1 MQTFS
6 ARDKKVNRAK
16 VIFAYELALYC
27 SEGFD
32 IYQDTP
38 EEKLV
43 ARANHLED
51 LVNVDLEDNTHSAK
65 IGG

>member
-6 ARDKKVNRAK
+6 ARDNKKNRAK

-27 SEGFD
+27 NEGFD

-38 EEKLV
+38 EEKMI

-51 LVNVDLEDNTHSAK
+51 LVNVALEDNTHSAK

>member
-27 SEGFD
+27 NEGFD

-38 EEKLV
+38 EEKMI

-51 LVNVDLEDNTHSAK
+51 LVNVALEDNTHSAK
-65 IGG
+65 NGG